1 MQASDF
7 MVGKGSSRE
16 LARKVRDESL
26 AQYNH
31 AEEARKVSDLRSGHA
46 RPARPRHPA
55 RPPARPPAR
64 KLAAGAR
71 TRSLCELLNAL

>member
-31 AEEARKVSDLRSGHA
+31 AEEARKVSDLRSAHA
-46 RPARPRHPA
+46 T
-55 RPPARPPAR
+55 PPARPPAR
-64 KLAAGAR
+64 TPAAGAR

>member
-7 MVGKGSSRE
+7 MAGKGSSRE

-46 RPARPRHPA
+46 TPPA
-55 RPPARPPAR
+55 RPPARPPAGWQR
-64 KLAAGAR
+64 VRAPAR
-71 TRSLCELLNAL
+71 CASY